1 MVLSNGKY
9 AISVY
14 YRTGAYEGTRGV
26 PKAYFDV
33 RAAGELTYVG
43 ISNYI
48 ELPADN
54 RLIGFMLTRRN
65 NLYEIVAFDYGEEV
79 EPL

>member
-14 YRTGAYEGTRGV
+14 YRTGAYEGTGGV

-43 ISNYI
+43 TVSYTHLRNVIMAAIST
-48 ELPADN
+48 P
-54 RLIGFMLTRRN
+54 
-65 NLYEIVAFDYGEEV
+65 
-79 EPL
+79 